1 MGSPTHHTPD
11 LVEGSHQETPG
22 QERVGRSQPKVYR
35 GPHSSIQCHEKVP
48 EGLLFHATGCEDT
61 STINLDAMVQGSPL
75 GPVIPELSISPRAV
89 LGDRDSSDKEIRGS
103 KGEPIF
109 LPSKC

>member
-75 GPVIPELSISPRAV
+75 GPVIPELSMSPRAV